1 MSESKRSGE
10 GPRAPPRGEL
20 PVESLSVAAGLSVEE
35 LEVLRGVLARE
46 MLDATDVLFR
56 EGDPGDQLY
65 LLARGKISIAIRGA
79 DGSRGVMTYAP
90 GAMLGE
96 ASLLEGAP
104 RPATATAAADSVAYS
119 LSRASLDAL
128 AAAHPAL
135 ASKLLLN
142 LGRHL
147 SGRLR
152 QAPDV
157 LRNLSDSSG

>member
-1 MSESKRSGE
+1 MSESKRRGE
-10 GPRAPPRGEL
+10 GRRASPPGEL
-20 PVESLSVAAGLSVEE
+20 PVERLPVAAGLGAEE
-35 LEVLRGVLARE
+35 LGVLGGMLERE
-46 MLDATDVLFR
+46 MLDATEVLFR
-56 EGDPGDQLY
+56 EGDPGDCLY
-65 LLARGKISIAIRGA
+65 LLAHGKISIAIRSA

-104 RPATATAAADSVAYS
+104 RPATATAAADSVVYS
-119 LSRASLDAL
+119 LSRASLDRL

-152 QAPDV
+152 HAPDV
-157 LRNLSDSSG
+157 LRKLSDSSG

>member
-10 GPRAPPRGEL
+10 GRRAPPPGEL
-20 PVESLSVAAGLSVEE
+20 PVESLPVAAGLSAEE
-35 LEVLRGVLARE
+35 LAVLGDVLQRE
-46 MLDATDVLFR
+46 MLDATEVLFR
-56 EGDPGDQLY
+56 EGDAGDRLY
-65 LLARGKISIAIRGA
+65 LLAHGRISIAIRGA
-79 DGSRGVMTYAP
+79 DGSRAVMTYAP

-96 ASLLEGAP
+96 ASLLEGAS
-104 RPATATAAADSVAYS
+104 RPATATAAADSVVYS

-142 LGRHL
+142 LSRHL

-152 QAPDV
+152 HTPDV
-157 LRNLSDSSG
+157 LRKLSDSSG

>member
-10 GPRAPPRGEL
+10 GRRATPHGEL
-20 PVESLSVAAGLSVEE
+20 PVESLSVAAGLNAEE
-35 LEVLRGVLARE
+35 VEVLRGVLQRE
-46 MLDATDVLFR
+46 MLNATEVLFR
-56 EGDPGDQLY
+56 EGDPGDRLY

-79 DGSRGVMTYAP
+79 GGSRGVMTYAP

-96 ASLLEGAP
+96 ATLLEGAP
-104 RPATATAAADSVAYS
+104 RPATATAAADSVVYG
-119 LSRASLDAL
+119 LSRESLDAL

-152 QAPDV
+152 QAPDW
-157 LRNLSDSSG
+157 LRKLSDSSG

>member
-1 MSESKRSGE
+1 MSESKRSGA
-10 GPRAPPRGEL
+10 GRPAPPQGEL
-20 PVESLSVAAGLSVEE
+20 PVAGLGVAAGLNADE
-35 LEVLRGVLARE
+35 LEVLRGVLARQL
-46 MLDATDVLFR
+46 LDPTEVLFR
-56 EGDPGDQLY
+56 EGDPGDRLY
-65 LLARGKISIAIRGA
+65 VLARGRISIAIRGT

-104 RPATATAAADSVAYS
+104 HPATAAAAADSVVYS

-128 AAAHPAL
+128 AASHPAL

-142 LGRHL
+142 IGRHL

-152 QAPDV
+152 HAPDV
-157 LRNLSDSSG
+157 LRKLSDASG

>member
-1 MSESKRSGE
+1 MSESKRG
-10 GPRAPPRGEL
+10 GGRGAPAGEL
-20 PVESLSVAAGLSVEE
+20 PLERLPVAAGLDAEE

-46 MLDATDVLFR
+46 MLNATEVLFR
-56 EGDPGDQLY
+56 EGDASDRLY
-65 LLARGKISIAIRGA
+65 LLARGKIAIAIRGA

-96 ASLLEGAP
+96 ATLLEGAP
-104 RPATATAAADSVAYS
+104 RPATATAAADCVVYS
-119 LSRASLDAL
+119 LSRASLEAL

-152 QAPDV
+152 QASDV
-157 LRNLSDSSG
+157 LRKLSDSSG

>member
-1 MSESKRSGE
+1 MSESKRRGE
-10 GPRAPPRGEL
+10 GPRAPPQGEL
-20 PVESLSVAAGLSVEE
+20 PVESLPVAAGLSAEE

-46 MLDATDVLFR
+46 MLNATEVLFR
-56 EGDPGDQLY
+56 EGDPGDRLY
-65 LLARGKISIAIRGA
+65 LLARGRISIAIRGA

-96 ASLLEGAP
+96 ASLLEGTP
-104 RPATATAAADSVAYS
+104 RPATATAAADSVVYS
-119 LSRASLDAL
+119 LSGASLDAL
-128 AAAHPAL
+128 AATHPAL

-152 QAPDV
+152 HAPDV
-157 LRNLSDSSG
+157 LRKLSDSSG

>member
-10 GPRAPPRGEL
+10 GRRPLPQGEL
-20 PVESLSVAAGLSVEE
+20 PVESLPVAAGLSAEE

-46 MLDATDVLFR
+46 MLDATEVLFR
-56 EGDPGDQLY
+56 EGDPGDRLY
-65 LLARGKISIAIRGA
+65 LLARGKISIVIRGA

-96 ASLLEGAP
+96 AALLEGTP
-104 RPATATAAADSVAYS
+104 RPATATAAADSVVYS
-119 LSRASLDAL
+119 LSGASLDAL
-128 AAAHPAL
+128 AAAHPGL

-152 QAPDV
+152 HAPDV
-157 LRNLSDSSG
+157 LRKLSDSSG

>member
-10 GPRAPPRGEL
+10 GRRAAPQGEL
-20 PVESLSVAAGLSVEE
+20 AIESLPVAAGLSTEE
-35 LEVLRGVLARE
+35 VEVLRGALARE
-46 MLDATDVLFR
+46 MLNATEVLFR
-56 EGDPGDQLY
+56 EGDPGDRLY

-79 DGSRGVMTYAP
+79 GGSRGVMTYAP

-96 ASLLEGAP
+96 ATLLEGAP
-104 RPATATAAADSVAYS
+104 RPATATAAADSVVYS
-119 LSRASLDAL
+119 LSRESLDAL

-152 QAPDV
+152 QAPEV
-157 LRNLSDSSG
+157 LRKLSDS